1 MSIKDKDTI
10 LAPDISIEEFD
21 HITDGVEDH
30 VFSEKYLAGK
40 EKIMKH
46 NTSKTRATTTHL
58 GVKIAAA
65 CAVLVIAAPFAVNAA
80 TGGAVEDL
88 IGRIWGNDGKNDIPN
103 HTIHYVEEGKVD
115 KDGNTSSYDINMP
128 KVEYVD
134 IDPEDAARIMD
145 GKVNFEPQSV
155 KFGDYTFSVNAVA
168 SDGRSVVVDYTIE
181 RTGGVDILNYSQLD
195 NEAKGAW
202 INDDQPYFFAF
213 GRGGKIWVD
222 LEKSTKDKIYCTEY
236 ITDTATKSLKLSLT
250 EYEEPR
256 NAMWAKNENI
266 NPEDH
271 IKDTKTVDIK
281 LAGVLGQA
289 TFTNGGSDSIKISPL
304 SMKIKAGKETLG
316 DEFDPVYGTAIDST
330 GYIKITYKDGSE
342 YVVCAEK
349 FYDYVHPHDG
359 SKEIANYTYACG
371 TKDNESIF
379 IFNRLVD
386 VDNIAKIT
394 VNDTEFTLK

>member
-1 MSIKDKDTI
+1 MSKEYEEFIPAPDMSIG
-10 LAPDISIEEFD
+10 EFD
-21 HITDGVEDH
+21 AITDGVEDH
-30 VFSEKYLAGK
+30 VFSERYLARK
-40 EKIMKH
+40 EQMMKK
-46 NTSKTRATTTHL
+46 TAATRAKTSHL
-58 GVKIAAA
+58 GIKIAAA
-65 CAVLVIAAPFAVNAA
+65 AAVLVIAAPFAVNAA

-88 IGRIWGNDGKNDIPN
+88 IGRIWGNNGKKDIPN
-103 HTIHYVEEGKVD
+103 HTVHYVEEGKID
-115 KDGNTSSYDINMP
+115 KDGNTASYDIEMP
-128 KVEYVD
+128 KVDYVD
-134 IDPEDAARIMD
+134 IDPDDAARIVD
-145 GKVNFEPQSV
+145 GNVNFEPQSV
-155 KFGDYTFSVNAVA
+155 KIGDYEFTVNAVA

-181 RTGGVDILNYSQLD
+181 RAGGVDILNYSQFD
-195 NEAKGAW
+195 NEGKGAW
-202 INDDQPYFFAF
+202 INDDQPFIYHF
-213 GRGGKIWVD
+213 GEGGKIWVD
-222 LEKSTKDKIYCTEY
+222 LEKSTKDKLYCTEY
-236 ITDTATKSLKLSLT
+236 ITEEATKSLKLTLK

-256 NAMWAKNENI
+256 NAMWAKDENI
-266 NPEDH
+266 NPEEH
-271 IKDTKTVDIK
+271 IKDSKTVDIK
-281 LAGVLGQA
+281 LAGVLSQA
-289 TFTNGGSDSIKISPL
+289 TFTNGGSDSVKISPL

-379 IFNRLVD
+379 IFKRLVD

>member
-1 MSIKDKDTI
+1 MSTNDKDTI
-10 LAPDISIEEFD
+10 LAPDITIEEFD

-30 VFSEKYLAGK
+30 VFSERYKARK
-40 EKIMKH
+40 EKIMRHK
-46 NTSKTRATTTHL
+46 ATMTKAKTTHL

-65 CAVLVIAAPFAVNAA
+65 AAVLVIAAPFAVNAA

-88 IGRIWGNDGKNDIPN
+88 IGRIWGNDSKKDIPN
-103 HTIHYVEEGKVD
+103 HTIHYVDEGKVD

-134 IDPEDAARIMD
+134 IDPEDAARILD

-181 RTGGVDILNYSQLD
+181 RAGGVDILNYSQLD
-195 NEAKGAW
+195 NEANGAW

-213 GRGGKIWVD
+213 GKGGKIWVD
-222 LEKSTKDKIYCTEY
+222 LEKSTKDKLYCTEY

-256 NAMWAKNENI
+256 NAMWAKDEKI

-281 LAGVLGQA
+281 LNGVLDQA

-316 DEFDPVYGTAIDST
+316 DVPAIDST

-342 YVVCAEK
+342 YVVCTEQ
-349 FYDYVHPHDG
+349 YHDG
-359 SKEIANYTYACG
+359 THTNDESKAVANYAYALG
-371 TKDNESIF
+371 TSNNESIF

-386 VDNIAKIT
+386 VNNIASIT
-394 VNDTEFTLK
+394 VNDTEYKLK